1 VDSLT
6 TARGK
11 KPMKYEIMTD
21 LDIMIH
27 SRRNHEMR
35 NQEVKQPGVQFARI
49 TDFAAM
55 LSFRRFSDA
64 IGKKSAQNILAFWK
78 AENLEHLT

>member
-1 VDSLT
+1 
-6 TARGK
+6 
-11 KPMKYEIMTD
+11 MKYERMTD

-27 SRRNHEMR
+27 SRRNHEMWS
-35 NQEVKQPGVQFARI
+35 QEVKQPGKQFARI

-64 IGKKSAQNILAFWK
+64 VGKQNAQKILAWWK
-78 AENLEHLT
+78 AENLES